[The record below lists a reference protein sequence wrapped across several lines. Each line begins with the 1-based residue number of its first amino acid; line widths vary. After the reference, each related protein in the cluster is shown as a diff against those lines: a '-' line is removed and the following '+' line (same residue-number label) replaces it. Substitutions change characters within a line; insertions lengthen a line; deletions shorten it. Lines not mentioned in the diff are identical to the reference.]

1 MSETTRRKRAE
12 MLGEASRRVDEFCA
26 ANDMHAP
33 ILMAPMAGACPPALA
48 AAVAQAGGMGGCGA
62 LLMDPVAIALW
73 AAEFRAA
80 SDGPFQMN
88 LWVPDPAPRRD
99 AEHERAVA
107 GFLEG
112 WGPRPTE
119 LSADLPV
126 SFADQCEALIEA
138 RPAAMS
144 SIMGLFPPDVVDRMK
159 ARGIRWF
166 ATATTVAEAL
176 QAEAAG
182 ADAIIAQGSEA
193 GGHRGAFDAD
203 RANAQMCGLMALV
216 PAVRDAVSV
225 PVIATGGIA
234 DARGVVAA
242 LALGASA
249 VQIGTAFLR
258 GPEAAIVPAWA
269 DAIGRAQPEDTT
281 TTTAF
286 SGRLGRSLRTDY
298 IAATE
303 GADAIAPLPYP
314 LQRSATGPMRAL
326 GATENDL
333 ARIQAW
339 AGQSAR
345 LARNAPAGEIV
356 RSIWAEARA
365 ALAQ

>member
-1 MSETTRRKRAE
+1 
-12 MLGEASRRVDEFCA
+12 MLDEALRRVGEFCA
-26 ANDMHAP
+26 TYEMRVP

-48 AAVAQAGGMGGCGA
+48 AAVSESGGMGGCGA
-62 LLMDPVAIALW
+62 LLMDPDAIALW
-73 AAEFRAA
+73 TAEFRAA
-80 SDGPFQMN
+80 TEGPFQMN
-88 LWVPDPAPRRD
+88 LWVPDPTPRRD
-99 AEHERAVA
+99 ANHERSVLN
-107 GFLEG
+107 FLES
-112 WGPRPTE
+112 WGTLPAE
-119 LSADLPV
+119 LSAEIPV
-126 SFADQCEALIEA
+126 PFADQCEALIDA

-159 ARGIRWF
+159 ARGIHWF
-166 ATATTVAEAL
+166 ATATTVAEAR
-176 QAEAAG
+176 QAEGAG

-203 RANAQMCGLMALV
+203 RAKAQMCGLMALV
-216 PAVRDAVSV
+216 PAIRDAVGV

-234 DARGVVAA
+234 DARGIVAA

-258 GPEAAIVPAWA
+258 APEAAIAPAWA
-269 DAIGRAQPEDTT
+269 DAIGRAQPEDTAT
-281 TTTAF
+281 TRAF

-298 IAATE
+298 VAATE
-303 GADAIAPLPYP
+303 RADTIAPLPYP
-314 LQRSATGPMRAL
+314 LQRSATGPMRAH
-326 GATENDL
+326 GAKENDL

-345 LARNAPAGEIV
+345 LARAEPAGEIV

-365 ALAQ
+365 ALVQ